1 MSDNQPAPEGHAPT
15 PTPKKTLLIA
25 TAGAAVV
32 GALIVLGAVLPAEY
46 NQDPLGIGRATGLSR
61 LWAPKEISVDPTAGD
76 QPLAREYPA
85 PFRSDVI
92 EITLTSGDDYAGQRT
107 NELEYK
113 VRMKK
118 GASVVYSWAV
128 EPIGGETLPDEFY
141 YDHHGHTV
149 VPEGSKEEMV
159 VSTYKQASLPSANGA
174 LIAPFDG
181 IHGWYFQ
188 NSAVPPV
195 KVTIRLAGF
204 YELIAPGEEG
214 NLAKI
219 LPVGGVR

>member
-1 MSDNQPAPEGHAPT
+1 MSETQPGPEGQAPN
-15 PTPKKTLLIA
+15 PPPKKTLLIA

-61 LWAPKEISVDPTAGD
+61 LWAPKEVSVDPTEGD
-76 QPLAREYPA
+76 QPLAREYPT
-85 PFRSDVI
+85 PFRTDVI
-92 EITLTSGDDYAGQRT
+92 EIPLTTGDDLSERK
-107 NELEYK
+107 NEIEYK

-118 GASVVYSWAV
+118 GASVVYSWTV
-128 EPIGGETLPDEFY
+128 EPEGGEMLPDEFY

-159 VSTYKQASLPSANGA
+159 VSTYKQASTPSANGA

-204 YELIAPGEEG
+204 YELIPPGEEG
-214 NLAKI
+214 NLGGV

>member
-1 MSDNQPAPEGHAPT
+1 MSETQSAREGQAPK

-61 LWAPKEISVDPTAGD
+61 LWAPKEISVDPTEGN

-85 PFRSDVI
+85 PFRTDVI
-92 EITLTSGDDYAGQRT
+92 EIPLASGGSRPGSA
-107 NELEYK
+107 LEYK
-113 VRMKK
+113 VRMSR
-118 GASVVYSWAV
+118 GATLIYAWTA
-128 EPIGGETLPDEFY
+128 EAQDGGALPVDELY
-141 YDHHGHTV
+141 YDMHGHTV
-149 VPEGSKEEMV
+149 VPEGSTEEMV
-159 VSTYKQASLPSANGA
+159 VSTYKQDWGSRANGA

-181 IHGWYFQ
+181 IQGWYLQ
-188 NSAVPPV
+188 NQAVAPA
-195 KVTIRLAGF
+195 KVTLRLAGF

-214 NLAKI
+214 NLAGI
-219 LPVGGVR
+219 LPVGAAR